1 MIQIKSIEINN
12 FKIYEYTKINFE
24 DKKLLLLTGPNG
36 YGKTSLIDAIEWCI
50 TGDIKRAHENF
61 DLRYTTRPEKNRPE
75 NKRGILKNKNCKEDD
90 KVIVRLTFLVNGEEV
105 TIKRERTEDTLECD
119 EEFVVEGNIKSEKA
133 REEVEKLR
141 KEESLYKYNFC
152 DMNKAYKFMNS
163 SRRDIR
169 GQIKDFLTDR
179 TEVENL
185 LKKIDEEIETLSDK
199 IDENKKHIVAQ
210 KEIIESKENEKNNI
224 KVSQDIKEYP
234 KIKAYMDEPIII
246 ESPEQAKEVENIIRG
261 WGYSYVYPIV
271 VKLKKSKESVDC
283 KNELLKLKVEYEKE
297 RDLIDKFSKSGLND
311 KERRNE
317 ILSRID
323 KLKEKRKLI
332 KRNFNVNSIEYDP
345 YLVVKKRYE
354 EDKNRYDSI
363 KEEVKLLE
371 KNISTLGRSGKL
383 AEVFTLLVKNK
394 KEIISEYQKKDKK
407 KCPLCG
413 SVERFSSLDENA
425 MAKEAEI
432 YLKEQDIIQKENIEK
447 KVQKNKEAE
456 SILNNFKEFCEGWFD
471 SEITKLD
478 KENEILMQ
486 EWSKVEKFFSLVNR
500 RKISIKNDINKEL
513 TEEINKVSKDILLE
527 SEVKELKSEVV
538 KVLEYLNYSK
548 ISEIKLDEYTGS
560 VDFLDTLY
568 SKDIAYNEFSYIAM
582 VEKLTYLEV
591 YISSKDIEQIMNKLQ
606 IERRKLADF
615 LEKETQLNNEKT
627 KLSLFKIEIGDKIK
641 MLDKIELDDVG
652 PYLYKIFTKIIKH
665 TNITEF
671 NFLRDNSKKEATAGS
686 SFLDKDNNNI
696 MNMFSEGQL
705 GVFMISYFIG
715 NILKRKDKNT
725 LSSFF
730 MDDIT
735 NCLDDINVLSFI
747 DTIKYLLKDSNNR
760 MNQLFF
766 ATCNENIEALFKNR
780 MEGFEIPYKVIEF
793 TSVGRVKE

>member
-1 MIQIKSIEINN
+1 M
-12 FKIYEYTKINFE
+12 
-24 DKKLLLLTGPNG
+24 
-36 YGKTSLIDAIEWCI
+36 
-50 TGDIKRAHENF
+50 
-61 DLRYTTRPEKNRPE
+61 
-75 NKRGILKNKNCKEDD
+75 
-90 KVIVRLTFLVNGEEV
+90 
-105 TIKRERTEDTLECD
+105 
-119 EEFVVEGNIKSEKA
+119 
-133 REEVEKLR
+133 
-141 KEESLYKYNFC
+141 
-152 DMNKAYKFMNS
+152 
-163 SRRDIR
+163 
-169 GQIKDFLTDR
+169 
-179 TEVENL
+179 
-185 LKKIDEEIETLSDK
+185 
-199 IDENKKHIVAQ
+199 
-210 KEIIESKENEKNNI
+210 
-224 KVSQDIKEYP
+224 
-234 KIKAYMDEPIII
+234 
-246 ESPEQAKEVENIIRG
+246 
-261 WGYSYVYPIV
+261 
-271 VKLKKSKESVDC
+271 
-283 KNELLKLKVEYEKE
+283 
-297 RDLIDKFSKSGLND
+297 
-311 KERRNE
+311 
-317 ILSRID
+317 
-323 KLKEKRKLI
+323 
-332 KRNFNVNSIEYDP
+332 
-345 YLVVKKRYE
+345 
-354 EDKNRYDSI
+354 
-363 KEEVKLLE
+363 
-371 KNISTLGRSGKL
+371 
-383 AEVFTLLVKNK
+383 
-394 KEIISEYQKKDKK
+394 
-407 KCPLCG
+407 
-413 SVERFSSLDENA
+413 
-425 MAKEAEI
+425 
-432 YLKEQDIIQKENIEK
+432 
-447 KVQKNKEAE
+447 
-456 SILNNFKEFCEGWFD
+456 
-471 SEITKLD
+471 
-478 KENEILMQ
+478 
-486 EWSKVEKFFSLVNR
+486 
-500 RKISIKNDINKEL
+500 
-513 TEEINKVSKDILLE
+513 E

-606 IERRKLADF
+606 IETRKLADF